1 MRRRTNWMIVTR
13 MAPLLVGGS
22 LVLTGWLVHSNSTK
36 EPHLATDR
44 PSAVYVMTADDSLE
58 LSLTYSINIESGLV
72 TLQPSVSRPD
82 AVDGGVQ
89 ASDSVTLLL
98 VGGAIL
104 ESELEVIV
112 ADTDASP
119 PTIQKETVDSTPT
132 MRFLHPEPTQ
142 LITLQAQK
150 DSTLPSLGGLPPSSD
165 ERYTFPTIRGRPLSP
180 AVSVG
185 SNRALVQVPAN
196 LGVIPIGCSQPRES
210 GVDTVPFRRETLD
223 LLPRPADDPSY
234 ARLRNKNVWWA
245 AGHCTDSVSTYLYVT
260 SDDSWRLDS
269 YNGPEPAS
277 GRDAA
282 GSFWAS
288 EGPRTG
294 NERAEISG
302 LSAVFLNSALQESAA
317 GRLGLAG
324 ILFGIGGGLITS
336 GLWSGSST
344 QGQGVTL
351 LRSDD
356 PVSGRATP
364 ELRKRGT
371 WHYRL
376 LLCIELALIIRVHRS
391 RRRRKA
397 TPSDK

>member
-1 MRRRTNWMIVTR
+1 MIVTR

-234 ARLRNKNVWWA
+234 A
-245 AGHCTDSVSTYLYVT
+245 
-260 SDDSWRLDS
+260 
-269 YNGPEPAS
+269 PAQQECLV
-277 GRDAA
+277 
-282 GSFWAS
+282 GSRS
-288 EGPRTG
+288 LH
-294 NERAEISG
+294 G
-302 LSAVFLNSALQESAA
+302 L
-317 GRLGLAG
+317 G
-324 ILFGIGGGLITS
+324 
-336 GLWSGSST
+336 
-344 QGQGVTL
+344 
-351 LRSDD
+351 
-356 PVSGRATP
+356 
-364 ELRKRGT
+364 
-371 WHYRL
+371 
-376 LLCIELALIIRVHRS
+376 
-391 RRRRKA
+391 
-397 TPSDK
+397 